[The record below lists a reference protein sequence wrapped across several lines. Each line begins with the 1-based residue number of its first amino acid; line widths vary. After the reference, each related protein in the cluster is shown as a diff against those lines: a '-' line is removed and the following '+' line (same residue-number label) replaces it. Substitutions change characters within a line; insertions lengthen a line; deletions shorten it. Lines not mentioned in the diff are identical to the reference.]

1 MRVGVFGRYLLC
13 FFLLFV
19 PASLFAKVNVVVSII
34 PQTYFVNRL
43 AGNLAGVTV
52 MVKPGASPATYEP
65 KPSQMKKVAE
75 ADIYFAIGV
84 PFEKAWLPRFASQNR
99 GMMIVDTTKGVKKL
113 PMQNHHQHTSQPPHP
128 STHIPTP
135 TSQPPHPNPHT
146 PDPHVWLSPKLVKVL
161 AENMAKALMER
172 DPANKEVYKSNLA
185 AFKKEIESLDERL
198 KKILRP
204 CRGEAMM
211 VFHPSWGYF
220 AKDYGLKQIPIEIE
234 GKEPKSRRLLHLMKE
249 AKEEGVE
256 TLFVQPQFS
265 KRTAEVI
272 ADAIGAKIVDAD
284 PLAYEW
290 SDNLLKIAKKIC
302 EDRR

>member
-1 MRVGVFGRYLLC
+1 
-13 FFLLFV
+13 
-19 PASLFAKVNVVVSII
+19 
-34 PQTYFVNRL
+34 
-43 AGNLAGVTV
+43 
-52 MVKPGASPATYEP
+52 
-65 KPSQMKKVAE
+65 
-75 ADIYFAIGV
+75 
-84 PFEKAWLPRFASQNR
+84 
-99 GMMIVDTTKGVKKL
+99 
-113 PMQNHHQHTSQPPHP
+113 
-128 STHIPTP
+128 
-135 TSQPPHPNPHT
+135 
-146 PDPHVWLSPKLVKVL
+146 
-161 AENMAKALMER
+161 MER

>member
-34 PQTYFVNRL
+34 PQKYFVNRL
-43 AGNLAGVTV
+43 AGNLADVTV

-113 PMQNHHQHTSQPPHP
+113 PMQNHHHHTSQPPHP